1 MLVKLVT
8 FSDRMKVNWFAQH
21 WLRRQ
26 LCGLTGAL
34 AQLEW
39 HCSFQLH
46 IKFKARFWSAEGLYS
61 ICIKGISSHHNVTF
75 RVCVCVC
82 MCVSVCA
89 CMACNAGECVNVHLS
104 GAEMLGSGCVCIFF
118 PCVYVCL
125 RVGSK
130 NADLHARR
138 EQIFICL
145 RAGTLLSYDRL
156 RALMH

>member
-1 MLVKLVT
+1 MQGYAHMGSKY
-8 FSDRMKVNWFAQH
+8 VNILSQLH
-21 WLRRQ
+21 WLQWQ
-26 LCGLTGAL
+26 LCGLTGTL

-61 ICIKGISSHHNVTF
+61 ICIKGISSHRNVTF
-75 RVCVCVC
+75 KVCVFVCMVCVMLVSGVHLCASEMCVCVC
-82 MCVSVCA
+82 LHASVSA
-89 CMACNAGECVNVHLS
+89 
-104 GAEMLGSGCVCIFF
+104 
-118 PCVYVCL
+118 CVY
-125 RVGSK
+125 SK

-138 EQIFICL
+138 EQIFIYL